1 MIRGTERDTD
11 YELDQS
17 PQMEE
22 EEEKEN
28 WTMKVGKTGEFAEM
42 AG

>member
-1 MIRGTERDTD
+1 MIRGTEIDTD
-11 YELDQS
+11 DEMVS
-17 PQMEE
+17 PQLEE
-22 EEEKEN
+22 EEGKEN